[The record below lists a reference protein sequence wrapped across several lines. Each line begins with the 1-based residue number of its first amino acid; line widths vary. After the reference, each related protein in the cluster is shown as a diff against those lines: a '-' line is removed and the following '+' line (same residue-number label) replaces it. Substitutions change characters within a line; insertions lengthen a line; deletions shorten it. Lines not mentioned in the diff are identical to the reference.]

1 MVDRCQCTQTAAML
15 NGKMLDGQVCPFN
28 NETEIKNPEIDP
40 HRYAQLIFD
49 KGTEAVQQRKEPFHL
64 MVLDQLHSQRQ
75 KINLYLNLTPCNN
88 YLKMDHRSKCKT

>member
-1 MVDRCQCTQTAAML
+1 MRNWWRDRYIGQL
-15 NGKMLDGQVCPFN
+15 NR
-28 NETEIKNPEIDP
+28 IKNPEIDP

-75 KINLYLNLTPCNN
+75 KINLYLNLTPVTII
-88 YLKMDHRSKCKT
+88 SKWIIDLNVKHKTIKVIELNSRENL

>member
-1 MVDRCQCTQTAAML
+1 MWNWWRDRYIGQL
-15 NGKMLDGQVCPFN
+15 NR
-28 NETEIKNPEIDP
+28 IKNPEIDP